1 MYDGSAKS
9 AKNRPS
15 VKDMIYKCKN
25 RFSDLFEIL
34 LRFHFRNIVIL
45 RDVQKAFHHLRIHPV
60 ERNYVRFL
68 WLIYLSQSVLI
79 MSIRLLR
86 FTRIAFR
93 IVVSSFLLNA
103 TIQYHLDH
111 KNQFTEQLKNGCLC

>member
-1 MYDGSAKS
+1 
-9 AKNRPS
+9 
-15 VKDMIYKCKN
+15 MIYKCKN